1 MKAWRVQLKDEFFAE
16 VVFAETR
23 GKARSLAMACDGFE
37 DAKFTEIE
45 VNREPQIDK
54 YFKEGKWHMDW
65 ENPKDRIALVREL
78 GFHCEREYIDFEW
91 CDDCSAKEYC
101 DYYKDLIQESFELQE
116 MGCGE

>member
-1 MKAWRVQLKDEFFAE
+1 MKAWKVSLKHEFYAE

-23 GKARSLAMACDGFE
+23 GKAKSLAMACDGFE
-37 DAKFTEIE
+37 DAKFTEID

-54 YFKEGKWHMDW
+54 YFKEGKRKMDW

-78 GFHCEREYIDFEW
+78 GFHCDRDYFDMVD
-91 CDDCSAKEYC
+91 CDACSAREYC
-101 DYYKDLIQESFELQE
+101 DLFKDKVREQFELQE